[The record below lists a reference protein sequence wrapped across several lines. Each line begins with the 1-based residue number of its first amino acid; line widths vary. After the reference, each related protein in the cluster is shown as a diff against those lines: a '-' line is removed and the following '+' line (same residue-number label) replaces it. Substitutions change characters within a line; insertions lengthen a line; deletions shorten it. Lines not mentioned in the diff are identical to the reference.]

1 VSDLEGRERVG
12 KIVIK
17 VRHDFKWA
25 RRKLYRLGIKMPS
38 LSCVLSLNR
47 NAMPLLVICCHRMT
61 AEYRVVK
68 DCHSNCVSDSYQD
81 QFSYATLKTVSSL

>member
-1 VSDLEGRERVG
+1 VSELEGRERVG

-47 NAMPLLVICCHRMT
+47 NAMPLLVIAVT

-68 DCHSNCVSDSYQD
+68 DCHSNCVSDSY
-81 QFSYATLKTVSSL
+81 